1 MYPTSFQTMNG
12 ISFFVLRNDK
22 KKNNFKKTS
31 MQLCLTFAWLHY
43 NFTKE
48 LINSTK
54 DPKQHMPSQQLEQ
67 FPNLFRVFLS

>member
-1 MYPTSFQTMNG
+1 
-12 ISFFVLRNDK
+12 
-22 KKNNFKKTS
+22 